1 MHENDITQVKAL
13 TELDSLVTVSKD
25 MTIGVDDLLIIDLED
40 A

>member
-1 MHENDITQVKAL
+1 MHENDITQIKAL

-25 MTIGVDDLLIIDLED
+25 MTIEVVNLLIIDLED

>member
-25 MTIGVDDLLIIDLED
+25 MTIGVDNLLIIDLED